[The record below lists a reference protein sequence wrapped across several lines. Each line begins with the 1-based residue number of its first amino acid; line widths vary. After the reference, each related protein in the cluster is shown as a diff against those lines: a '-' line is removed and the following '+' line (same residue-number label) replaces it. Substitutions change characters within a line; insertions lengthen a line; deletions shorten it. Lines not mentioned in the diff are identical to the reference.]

1 MKTSPVLAGSAGN
14 AANDVNGSPASSR
27 RRDATRPSSQ
37 SSSHP
42 PEPSSTASS
51 RQMLVSTCSQ
61 QYSNAPSSH
70 HQIAESMIRPRDAAA
85 YTASMTS
92 DQQLQQKPSHNKR
105 RGSLAR
111 ETDSATPTIAGPSG
125 STTSVRASSAPKR
138 AKTGQLPP
146 KILPQQYEFCAVE
159 DIVELIAHMLAELIA
174 TNDAIQISSGGLTRF
189 HSRTAPGISVR
200 DYLHR
205 LARHATLTPPL
216 LLAMVYYID
225 RLCALYSE
233 FTINT
238 LTVHRFLITAATVA
252 AKGLSDSFW
261 NNTTYARV
269 GGVRLAELK
278 LLELEFLYRVDWK
291 IVPNPEVLV
300 AYYQGLVQRTPQYEL
315 EHDDS
320 SAQSSS
326 HGDDEKGDECND
338 DNGED
343 AQLEPEREDAIHHLI
358 TNSRTPSSREP
369 PRSIKN
375 RIEDTPVQIPTM
387 RPSSLLASVCA
398 ALAVHAASQSA
409 EIYIQAI
416 SSSSQASPL
425 PLAEISYDL
434 TALASSSILSYE
446 APEVPDSAGLVRIG
460 IYDPKTKTWT
470 SGTTVAST
478 ENFAKGYS
486 PTITVNVNQ
495 EGHIMSAAVK
505 GVQID
510 AGQTRDF
517 GPKVVVLTEREGA
530 QPVLNKPIVL
540 TEGKKV
546 VEDEKTFLQKYW
558 WMIGIAVFV
567 ALSGGGGGE
576 QGK

>member
-14 AANDVNGSPASSR
+14 AANDVNGSPASSH

-61 QYSNAPSSH
+61 QTSHAPSSH
-70 HQIAESMIRPRDAAA
+70 HQIAESTIRPRDTSAD
-85 YTASMTS
+85 TASMTS

-105 RGSLAR
+105 RGSLSR

-146 KILPQQYEFCAVE
+146 KTLPQQYEFCAVE

-326 HGDDEKGDECND
+326 HGDDEKGDEGND

-343 AQLEPEREDAIHHLI
+343 AQLDPEREDG
-358 TNSRTPSSREP
+358 TSR
-369 PRSIKN
+369 
-375 RIEDTPVQIPTM
+375 D
-387 RPSSLLASVCA
+387 
-398 ALAVHAASQSA
+398 
-409 EIYIQAI
+409 
-416 SSSSQASPL
+416 
-425 PLAEISYDL
+425 
-434 TALASSSILSYE
+434 
-446 APEVPDSAGLVRIG
+446 
-460 IYDPKTKTWT
+460 
-470 SGTTVAST
+470 
-478 ENFAKGYS
+478 
-486 PTITVNVNQ
+486 
-495 EGHIMSAAVK
+495 GHS
-505 GVQID
+505 
-510 AGQTRDF
+510 
-517 GPKVVVLTEREGA
+517 
-530 QPVLNKPIVL
+530 
-540 TEGKKV
+540 
-546 VEDEKTFLQKYW
+546 
-558 WMIGIAVFV
+558 
-567 ALSGGGGGE
+567 
-576 QGK
+576 

>member
-51 RQMLVSTCSQ
+51 REMLVSTCSQ

-70 HQIAESMIRPRDAAA
+70 HQIAESTIRPRDAAA

-398 ALAVHAASQSA
+398 ALAVHAAPQSA

-446 APEVPDSAGLVRIG
+446 APEVPDSADLVRIG